1 MLPNDMFG
9 VAGYF
14 ANLMVCTP
22 TWRRIGVKM
31 YDDSAKAFLI
41 FSKKMQEKHGGN
53 PDLPVGAIEMLERGE
68 ITLEHDPNFIKAK
81 ATRDLLQYAW
91 LTYHQDWTII
101 RNPSAQPFI
110 TSDNPVAIHQA
121 ANPVEPM
128 TRFLPITP
136 ALCLS
141 VRYDRTELPPI
152 DPSMAPKGMVK
163 WAIVNE
169 QGAKLIN
176 KVVANV
182 PRIRFSARLNR
193 PASSCSSGIA
203 QISGWTR
210 NLSMLP
216 ADEPDAVYN
225 GTIIRVRDMGKA
237 ATPKRQRHEV

>member
-1 MLPNDMFG
+1 
-9 VAGYF
+9 
-14 ANLMVCTP
+14 
-22 TWRRIGVKM
+22 
-31 YDDSAKAFLI
+31 
-41 FSKKMQEKHGGN
+41 
-53 PDLPVGAIEMLERGE
+53 MLERGE

-176 KVVANV
+176 KVVAQCAEDLV
-182 PRIRFSARLNR
+182 FSSAQS
-193 PASSCSSGIA
+193 AGIE
-203 QISGWTR
+203 SLVR
-210 NLSMLP
+210 NCANFRVDAEFIQLP